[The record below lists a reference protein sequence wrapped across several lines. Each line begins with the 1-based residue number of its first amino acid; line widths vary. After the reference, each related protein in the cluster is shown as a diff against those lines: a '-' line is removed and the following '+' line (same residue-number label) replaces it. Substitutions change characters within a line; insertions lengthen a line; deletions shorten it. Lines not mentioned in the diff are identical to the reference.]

1 MPSTTCI
8 YAAFTIIITAATLAA
23 KRWLFWSCMN
33 PPHHHHRHHHHYLE
47 NDDALHLILSSS
59 DANIPENFLL
69 ISSSFGSSFT
79 MFSYSS

>member
-1 MPSTTCI
+1 
-8 YAAFTIIITAATLAA
+8 
-23 KRWLFWSCMN
+23 MN

-69 ISSSFGSSFT
+69 IS
-79 MFSYSS
+79 